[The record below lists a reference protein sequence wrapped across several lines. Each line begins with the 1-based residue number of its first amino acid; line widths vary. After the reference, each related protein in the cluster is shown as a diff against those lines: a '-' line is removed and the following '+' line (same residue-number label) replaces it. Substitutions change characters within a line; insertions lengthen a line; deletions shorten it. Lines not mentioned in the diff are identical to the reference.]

1 MAWSSWNSPS
11 GQFRNENHSPTVA
24 NNMNKLYRILIITLL
39 FWSCNGKNNN
49 ELNSPENAV
58 MDVLDYSEEDRIK
71 ELEYLKANIFYGLE
85 NLNNGF
91 DSEEIFYFSV
101 SDFELVLDRVEANG
115 LGILGI
121 EPWLD
126 GDFYGVRVHEQI
138 NAKPNDPNWYRDA
151 FSEFKKKQK
160 DLMYAATYQIPEK
173 LLKTGNLRPSNHG

>member
-1 MAWSSWNSPS
+1 
-11 GQFRNENHSPTVA
+11 
-24 NNMNKLYRILIITLL
+24 
-39 FWSCNGKNNN
+39 
-49 ELNSPENAV
+49 
-58 MDVLDYSEEDRIK
+58 MDILDYSEEDRMK

-91 DSEEIFYFSV
+91 DSEEIYYFSE

-115 LGILGI
+115 LGIFGI

-138 NAKPNDPNWYRDA
+138 NAKPNDQNWYRDA
-151 FSEFKKKQK
+151 FSEFKKKRK

-173 LLKTGNLRPSNHG
+173 LLKE